1 MRRPGVLEPF
11 ADGNFSLYFC
21 GQVIS
26 HTGMW
31 FQNLALALVVLN
43 VTGSAQALSGVT
55 IAQFLPLLV
64 FSIPAGWLADRLRPR
79 TILLCTSLLATGIV
93 AALAVVAGSEEPRL
107 EAIYALVAMLGTV
120 STFERIAAQ
129 AIIFELVGPA
139 GLTRAVSISTIAL
152 ASARSIG
159 PGLAGLAFQ
168 ALGPTACML
177 LNSAAYLLVFTSI
190 LLLRSSRFHPRMKR
204 SRSTGEHAPETLRS
218 NRAFLV
224 LLAVNVIVALLSLNL
239 MLVLTSTVT
248 LTYGGDATAVGAVHA
263 LNALGAIVGG
273 LLAAGR
279 GSVGVRSLVV
289 ACTGLGLALA
299 ANAAAPTLPFF
310 LMLGPVLGLAV
321 GYYHGIL
328 QAAAQASV
336 PPPMIGRAMSLVTMG
351 NYGMA
356 PLGAI
361 LMGWVID
368 ASSGRVAMAL
378 GGLGALAAAAVAF
391 FALRRPGRERE
402 SP

>member
-1 MRRPGVLEPF
+1 MRRPGVLQPF
-11 ADGNFSLYFC
+11 ADGNFSLYFG

-79 TILLCTSLLATGIV
+79 SILLCTSLLSAGIV
-93 AALAVVAGSEEPRL
+93 AVL
-107 EAIYALVAMLGTV
+107 ALVAGAAEPKLGAIYTLVAGLGTV

-129 AIIFELVGPA
+129 AIIFELVGAA
-139 GLTRAVSISTIAL
+139 GLTRAVSVSTIAL

-159 PGLAGLAFQ
+159 PGLAGIAFQ
-168 ALGPTACML
+168 ALGATACML
-177 LNSAAYLLVFTSI
+177 LNSVAYLLVFVSI
-190 LLLRSSRFHPRMKR
+190 LLLRTARFHTRAKR
-204 SRSTGEHAPETLRS
+204 ASSADGPARQTLLR
-218 NRAFLV
+218 NRPFAV
-224 LLAVNVIVALLSLNL
+224 LLVVNVIVALLSLNL

-248 LTYGGDATAVGAVHA
+248 LTYGGDAAAVGAVHA
-263 LNALGAIVGG
+263 LNAIGAIIGG
-273 LLAAGR
+273 LLAAAR
-279 GSVGVRSLVV
+279 ASVGVRSLII

-336 PPPMIGRAMSLVTMG
+336 PPPMIGRAMSRVTMG
-351 NYGMA
+351 HYGMA
-356 PLGAI
+356 PLGAL

-368 ASSGRVAMAL
+368 VSSGRIAMTL
-378 GGLGALAAAAVAF
+378 GGLGALAAALFALI
-391 FALRRPGRERE
+391 ALRRPRRGRETM
-402 SP
+402 